1 MLILQQKNFWYGQ
14 EIIWNSYRNKNGL
27 FMERPA
33 LLNWWTGST
42 IYWRSKPMTSFRVWR
57 KPLIYYPK
65 PYGARNRIHPLTE
78 KEREHRVREIEK
90 QGGWI
95 EEEEED
101 GKQHQA

>member
-1 MLILQQKNFWYGQ
+1 MYRTIFVYHVVNRRYLSKMSYPEKNTPSLVYV
-14 EIIWNSYRNKNGL
+14 RPVR
-27 FMERPA
+27 MEC
-33 LLNWWTGST
+33 LEFDT
-42 IYWRSKPMTSFRVWR
+42 MT

-101 GKQHQA
+101 GRQH

>member
-1 MLILQQKNFWYGQ
+1 
-14 EIIWNSYRNKNGL
+14 
-27 FMERPA
+27 
-33 LLNWWTGST
+33 
-42 IYWRSKPMTSFRVWR
+42 MT

-95 EEEEED
+95 EEEMSYENKRD
-101 GKQHQA
+101 GK

>member
-1 MLILQQKNFWYGQ
+1 MNKRLTTKAEWAKHLRPYGK
-14 EIIWNSYRNKNGL
+14 RAANK
-27 FMERPA
+27 
-33 LLNWWTGST
+33 
-42 IYWRSKPMTSFRVWR
+42 KHR
-57 KPLIYYPK
+57 KACAPLIYYPK

-101 GKQHQA
+101 GKQYQA